1 MKLVARGAVVLACLA
16 FAGAFDARTA
26 HAEKKAKPAK
36 ASAPAKNGEV
46 ERLKQTLDSG
56 AEPDKLG
63 ALNAL
68 AQMNGA
74 NAPAAAAV
82 VNELLGRGASV
93 TVLVSALAAAGKL
106 AQPSS
111 SAVVAPYTRHRTS
124 DVRVAATRALAGT
137 GGADAVA
144 ALRGILHGNDAP
156 SRGFAASGLATL
168 KAKDAVPDLFAVLA
182 KDVPEAAE
190 AIGELCAP
198 ADCTKFAD
206 EIGKLPFDLMESG
219 LSPILLR
226 PESEVP
232 PELKLD
238 LLERLR
244 KLQTDE
250 ARKFLQTVRSSYPEK
265 GNTWVKYGLD
275 QAVDNK
281 PVLPPGGAKGKA
293 KAKP

>member
-1 MKLVARGAVVLACLA
+1 MTRARHAVVLACVALA
-16 FAGAFDARTA
+16 GTFDASVA
-26 HAEKKAKPAK
+26 HAGKTKTAAK
-36 ASAPAKNGEV
+36 AAASAKNAEV
-46 ERLKQTLDSG
+46 ERLQQTLDSG
-56 AEPDKLG
+56 AEPDRLA
-63 ALNAL
+63 ALDAL
-68 AQMNGA
+68 AAMSGA
-74 NAPAAAAV
+74 NAAPAAAAV
-82 VNELLGRGASV
+82 NDVLARGGNV
-93 TVLVSALAAAGKL
+93 TVLVRALGAAGKL

-111 SAVVAPYTRHRTS
+111 SAAVAPYTRHRTS
-124 DVRVAATRALAGT
+124 EVRVAATRALAGT
-137 GGADAVA
+137 GGPDAVT
-144 ALRGILHGNDAP
+144 ALRAILHGNDAP

-168 KAKDAVPDLFAVLA
+168 KAKEAVPDLFAVLA

-190 AIGELCAP
+190 AIGDLCAP
-198 ADCTKFAD
+198 AECTKFVD
-206 EIGKLPFDLMESG
+206 YIGKLPFDLMETG

-250 ARKFLQTVRSSYPEK
+250 AHKFLETVRSSYPDK
-265 GNTWVKYGLD
+265 GNAWVKYGLD

-281 PVLPPGGAKGKA
+281 PVVPPAGTKGKA

>member
-1 MKLVARGAVVLACLA
+1 M
-16 FAGAFDARTA
+16 
-26 HAEKKAKPAK
+26 
-36 ASAPAKNGEV
+36 SEV
-46 ERLKQTLDSG
+46 R
-56 AEPDKLG
+56 A
-63 ALNAL
+63 
-68 AQMNGA
+68 
-74 NAPAAAAV
+74 
-82 VNELLGRGASV
+82 
-93 TVLVSALAAAGKL
+93 
-106 AQPSS
+106 
-111 SAVVAPYTRHRTS
+111 
-124 DVRVAATRALAGT
+124 AATRALAGT
-137 GGADAVA
+137 GGPDAVV
-144 ALRGILHGNDAP
+144 ALRAILHGNDAP

-206 EIGKLPFDLMESG
+206 FIGKLPFDLMQTG

-250 ARKFLQTVRSSYPEK
+250 ARKFLQTVRSSYPDK
-265 GNTWVKYGLD
+265 GNTWVKYGLE

-281 PVLPPGGAKGKA
+281 PVLPPGGANGKA
-293 KAKP
+293 KGKP